1 MSEEE
6 VIPTVD
12 RKDYVKGIL
21 TSFYSVHQPD
31 KMNSIDVIMDKYK
44 GSEDLLLVH
53 LKEKYGS
60 SFDEYVPTSVTPGIN
75 QTNTKVNTQTTA
87 TSTIN
92 TAAISSSISD
102 ISSNLAKGLFTWGS
116 NIGEISNTSGSTNIT
131 NVTTPTKS
139 SNNDVKVIGVPSTL
153 LSGNN
158 NNSLSTT
165 IDTQLSNEEIIK
177 KLNYQ
182 IDQLRNENNKLTS
195 TIEITQRNYSILLEK
210 ESGAQATIKKLDEQ
224 LKVQEKHNQTI
235 EQQLETIQ
243 QHNNNKHKQ
252 LLQTISLNH
261 RLGAQIR
268 HLVHSEL
275 ENYSPDKEEISLKN
289 DISDSTLSDYITD
302 TDDIGATKN
311 KLATILALYIGNRSE
326 LKQIIAKNSELNNR
340 IIELQQSN
348 DSLQSKLDTILND
361 LEQASGSADTLRKQM
376 NDTTAELNSCKLLL
390 GINIILLFK
399 NLIKINSFLS

>member
-6 VIPTVD
+6 TTPAVD

-60 SFDEYVPTSVTPGIN
+60 SFDEYVPNSIN
-75 QTNTKVNTQTTA
+75 PNIIQANTKSNAQTA
-87 TSTIN
+87 TNSTASTIN

-116 NIGEISNTSGSTNIT
+116 NIGEISVSNANA

-139 SNNDVKVIGVPSTL
+139 NNNDTKIIGVPAIPTT
-153 LSGNN
+153 GI
-158 NNSLSTT
+158 NNSLSTN
-165 IDTQLSNEEIIK
+165 IDSQLSSEEIIK

-182 IDQLRNENNKLTS
+182 IDQMRNENNKLTS
-195 TIEITQRNYSILLEK
+195 TIEITQRNYSTLLEK
-210 ESGAQATIKKLDEQ
+210 ETVAQSAIKKLDEQ

-235 EQQLETIQ
+235 QQQLETIQ

-275 ENYSPDKEEISLKN
+275 ESYSPDKEEIDLKN
-289 DISDSTLSDYITD
+289 DVSDNALSDYISS
-302 TDDIGATKN
+302 TDDLEATKN
-311 KLATILALYIGNRSE
+311 KLTTILALYIGNRAE
-326 LKQIIAKNSELNNR
+326 LKQIITKNSELNNR

-348 DSLQSKLDTILND
+348 DNLQSKLDSILND

-390 GINIILLFK
+390 GNKILKL
-399 NLIKINSFLS
+399 